1 MPKEYISYLKTIL
14 QECKDIET
22 LKENGLQF
30 EILVNDFE
38 KKKTV
43 LFSIQNIGEY
53 AYKNP
58 LEQKLK
64 WDEVEWIKI
73 VGIRNRIA
81 HDYLGVDLNI
91 VWKII
96 KYDIPK
102 VIVQIENILDRENR
116 V

>member
-1 MPKEYISYLKTIL
+1 
-14 QECKDIET
+14 
-22 LKENGLQF
+22 
-30 EILVNDFE
+30 
-38 KKKTV
+38 
-43 LFSIQNIGEY
+43 
-53 AYKNP
+53 
-58 LEQKLK
+58 LK